1 MKKDKLYALKEAN
14 TIISRKIRS
23 MDFSLN
29 GTNHFKSELM
39 YQSSN
44 AETSLNIYSIKG
56 GQKSESFIENEFQ
69 RMVCIKGEIKI
80 TLPKHDEEVM
90 LTSSNTMLIPP
101 QTEYTVET
109 IKDSDIIVVF
119 KPRKGQEEKIMVLE
133 TIYNKQN

>member
-109 IKDSDIIVVF
+109 IKDSDIIVVY